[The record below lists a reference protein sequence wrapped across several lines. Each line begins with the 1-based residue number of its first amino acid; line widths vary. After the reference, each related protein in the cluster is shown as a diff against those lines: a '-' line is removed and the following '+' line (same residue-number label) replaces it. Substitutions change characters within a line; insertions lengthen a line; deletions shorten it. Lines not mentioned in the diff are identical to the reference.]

1 MNTFQYARP
10 ETVEE
15 VLALLHE
22 YGSAASLLTGGTDL
36 LVRLRKGNV
45 KPRLVIDLK
54 RVTTLRPDIIET
66 GSCLEIGAR
75 AVLTDVIQDER
86 VQRHFPA
93 LAEAARTVGS
103 VQIRNRATLAGN
115 ICNASPAADTAPALL
130 VYGARV
136 NLIGIKGSR
145 RVLLSEFFV
154 GPGQT
159 VLQQSEIVVS
169 IELPRPQKQIG
180 AAFTRLT
187 RRRGVDLATL
197 NACCLVDAAGVTRF
211 AYGAVGP
218 RPLLVADESGCLA
231 DPTADEQE
239 KEQVLKQLIAQAS
252 PISDVRASREYRL
265 AMLFVL
271 SRRALQTALKRLSA
285 LAQGI

>member
-10 ETVEE
+10 ETVEQ
-15 VLALLHE
+15 VLALLQE
-22 YGSAASLLTGGTDL
+22 YGSSANLLTGGTDL
-36 LVRLRKGNV
+36 LIRLRKGKV
-45 KPRLVIDLK
+45 RPRLVIDLK

-66 GSCLEIGAR
+66 GSCLEIGAL
-75 AVLTDVIQDER
+75 AVLTDIIQDKR
-86 VQRHFPA
+86 VQGHFSA

-130 VYGARV
+130 VYGARI
-136 NLIGIKGSR
+136 NLIGIKGNR
-145 RVLLSEFFV
+145 RIPLSEFFV

-159 VLQQSEIVVS
+159 ILQQSEIVAS
-169 IELPRPQKQIG
+169 IELPLPQKQVG
-180 AAFTRLT
+180 AAFAKLT
-187 RRRGVDLATL
+187 RRRGVDLATI
-197 NACCLVDAAGVTRF
+197 NTCCLVDAAGVTRF

-231 DPTADEQE
+231 DPTADEQK
-239 KEQVLKQLIAQAS
+239 KEQVLKQLIDQAS

-271 SRRALQTALKRLSA
+271 SRRALQTALNRLAA
-285 LAQGI
+285 LTQEN